1 MNGDV
6 LRNEFRTDWDR
17 LESMSDEE
25 IDYSDIPPL
34 SDDFFARADLRIP
47 AQQTQNWVELDP
59 DVAGWFRKRSREYK
73 KRINSVLREHM
84 MAKMR

>member
-1 MNGDV
+1 
-6 LRNEFRTDWDR
+6 
-17 LESMSDEE
+17 MSDEE